1 MILTGLGELDG
12 AECDVAGRIVR
23 DGGLL
28 RQRGVLVL
36 GADGKAELVGVEGAA
51 GQLLLEREVVRVVDS
66 DRLGVI
72 GVVEDAAVAVAVRD
86 VSGKLAVAGV
96 GDLDGHLG
104 RMRVVGVAGGRG
116 TLLGHAELIGAGLG
130 KGHGA
135 EREAL
140 GLPVLGARDGGDV
153 GALGDL
159 DRVAVVVVGSE
170 LEREGR
176 CHVAAGQGLLALDGC
191 VARERDLA
199 GFVGVRKGTVLHLG
213 GGDKLTLA
221 VIGNGNG
228 DGSLA
233 VIVAHTADGAL
244 NLGDLVDVGARLIEG
259 EVAERGGLGVL
270 GRLGGQALGGRRRVT
285 LRLDGELEEVG
296 GLPVAAIEDLG
307 HAHAGGK
314 DDGLC
319 SIGVG
324 KGRVRALG
332 DGSHELAVL
341 LLNADLD
348 DVLGLVVSHAVVA
361 LAQLGDGELI
371 GAGSRKGDV
380 AEGGLVV
387 GGLGVDG
394 ELGGIG
400 HGDGG
405 SVARGLLKL
414 ELEGVAVGPVAAGE
428 VLGHGEVRR
437 AAQRAGPRLVGV
449 GHGEH
454 AGALNRLTIGGVIA
468 VDGGLDHEPGDL
480 AHAGGDDN
488 LLGPA
493 VHGGQL
499 ERVAVILAVLLLE
512 LDGHGAGELGTVGV
526 RPLLLYGHGVDRGQE
541 GRDIE
546 AVGFL
551 ARNLVVLA
559 RLLEDGLVEDLG
571 ANPVIGGKL
580 GRLAFIDGS
589 IVCRLARLDLEGHLV
604 GRALLEL
611 TDGLEVPAQGS
622 VLADYSGRRLGPGLP
637 VLLIAHRREVNR
649 AVSGGARHVLGKFVD
664 DLNVLVARGLRDGL
678 DNVGKSRVELL
689 GVRAVERGAAGSLL
703 REAVHLFGSLGTG
716 INGKEARNVGRTLV
730 GLVDGVVEVLVPV
743 GGTVAGSSPVVP
755 TIGRLAIRKEND
767 VGRSI
772 GVLIR
777 LGVRLGKGVDPIGA
791 SIGSQPID
799 GVLEVG
805 RLATGV
811 VLARS
816 VSPFGERLERQLDG
830 TVIRCDQLVGEA
842 VESLLRDVEARLARL
857 MLFLAVHIAGVR
869 NLVAA
874 RVFVVVIGARTRS
887 PVPTQNDGLPVDHAV
902 GVVPRVE
909 ARNLLV

>member
-1 MILTGLGELDG
+1 MI
-12 AECDVAGRIVR
+12 
-23 DGGLL
+23 
-28 RQRGVLVL
+28 
-36 GADGKAELVGVEGAA
+36 
-51 GQLLLEREVVRVVDS
+51 
-66 DRLGVI
+66 
-72 GVVEDAAVAVAVRD
+72 
-86 VSGKLAVAGV
+86 
-96 GDLDGHLG
+96 
-104 RMRVVGVAGGRG
+104 
-116 TLLGHAELIGAGLG
+116 
-130 KGHGA
+130 
-135 EREAL
+135 
-140 GLPVLGARDGGDV
+140 
-153 GALGDL
+153 
-159 DRVAVVVVGSE
+159 
-170 LEREGR
+170 
-176 CHVAAGQGLLALDGC
+176 
-191 VARERDLA
+191 
-199 GFVGVRKGTVLHLG
+199 
-213 GGDKLTLA
+213 
-221 VIGNGNG
+221 
-228 DGSLA
+228 
-233 VIVAHTADGAL
+233 
-244 NLGDLVDVGARLIEG
+244 
-259 EVAERGGLGVL
+259 
-270 GRLGGQALGGRRRVT
+270 
-285 LRLDGELEEVG
+285 
-296 GLPVAAIEDLG
+296 
-307 HAHAGGK
+307 
-314 DDGLC
+314 
-319 SIGVG
+319 
-324 KGRVRALG
+324 
-332 DGSHELAVL
+332 
-341 LLNADLD
+341 
-348 DVLGLVVSHAVVA
+348 
-361 LAQLGDGELI
+361 
-371 GAGSRKGDV
+371 
-380 AEGGLVV
+380 

-405 SVARGLLKL
+405 SVARGLLEL

-454 AGALNRLTIGGVIA
+454 AGACNRLTIGGVIA
-468 VDGGLDHEPGDL
+468 VDGGLDHGPGDL

-499 ERVAVILAVLLLE
+499 ERVAVILAVLLE

-526 RPLLLYGHGVDRGQE
+526 RPLLLYGHGVDRDRE
-541 GRDIE
+541 GRDLE

-580 GRLAFIDGS
+580 GRLAVIDGS

-649 AVSGGARHVLGKFVD
+649 AVSGGARHVLGKLVD

-716 INGKEARNVGRTLV
+716 INGEEARDVGRTLV

-743 GGTVAGSSPVVP
+743 GGTVAGSSPAVP

-799 GVLEVG
+799 GILEVG

-816 VSPFGERLERQLDG
+816 VSPVGERLERQLDG
-830 TVIRCDQLVGEA
+830 AVARCDQLVGEA
-842 VESLLRDVEARLARL
+842 VEGFLRNVEARLARL
-857 MLFLAVHIAGVR
+857 FPDLVVHVAGVL
-869 NLVAA
+869 NLFAV
-874 RVFVVVIGARTRS
+874 RVEVVVVGAQAKKA
-887 PVPTQNDGLPVDHAV
+887 PVSLQLNALPVDHSV
-902 GVVPRVE
+902 GTVRVVPVGPLERIRIDFAFHRARDVLHHDDVRARLGLRQLGGAGNGEREVVGAVVVGRDGLGVDGRVAGDVALPFGE
-909 ARNLLV
+909 RRGGNGQRCTQCGKQHCQQRQDRLSWRFQCTSDSWSFMRMSLHFQLLLCRRQCELGAFAPSYTWSSSAKIG